1 MRCGSCARS
10 TFALLK
16 ASRMPTQIRQG
27 QSSLPF
33 HSQSYLLV
41 RHVAGSSSFVVRA
54 ATCMIRKA
62 TRALVSPAP
71 CPKLYPSTVEREVP
85 RHEKTTCATPSSEPI
100 PAPFLLLA
108 VSSSFEG
115 RTLSPEGSCCSRRA
129 GCNTQYEHEDLQGLA
144 RSLSIPRMCCQLRY
158 LHPNLCLLAK
168 RLTETFPAGSGL
180 EAAKHSQK
188 PES

>member
-85 RHEKTTCATPSSEPI
+85 RHEKQRVP
-100 PAPFLLLA
+100 
-108 VSSSFEG
+108 
-115 RTLSPEGSCCSRRA
+115 RRA
-129 GCNTQYEHEDLQGLA
+129 
-144 RSLSIPRMCCQLRY
+144 LSQFLHLFCCWQ
-158 LHPNLCLLAK
+158 CLLPLKVGHCHPKVAAAVAEQAATLNTNT
-168 RLTETFPAGSGL
+168 RTCRALR
-180 EAAKHSQK
+180 EAFRFQECVAS
-188 PES
+188 